1 MRWGCPGKH
10 GFCGIDWL
18 KTALCP
24 GEPRFWWTDTRIN
37 AFREPKTSQLPPNP
51 LAKAI
56 WERKETHLLPKRLSV
71 VFREP
76 ELPDSHPKLSSVPSK
91 PRFRGIDEGK
101 RLVISGNTS
110 SRGQNVPNN
119 ADCCVCHFIF
129 QNDMSVYR
137 VCKVPLRVARV
148 LL

>member
-1 MRWGCPGKH
+1 MGLSRETWLLRDRWAENCASSRETSFLWDRH
-10 GFCGIDWL
+10 
-18 KTALCP
+18 TN
-24 GEPRFWWTDTRIN
+24 TS
-37 AFREPKTSQLPPNP
+37 FREQRTPQLLPNP
-51 LAKAI
+51 LAIVI

-137 VCKVPLRVARV
+137 VCKVPLRIARV